1 MGWPSTELTEAR
13 VTSTVAGSVTLLL
26 IVSPIV
32 GAGIDAGSVT
42 LTRLSIEDN
51 VRQAGQA
58 GATAVEGMPVTQR
71 AASVALAAAEEEARK
86 SGLKV
91 RSKDFRLHQDGTVE
105 LTGTR
110 IAPTLLLEHL
120 DMFRHYT
127 KVRATERVDARPFT

>member
-1 MGWPSTELTEAR
+1 MASTAKSLTFL
-13 VTSTVAGSVTLLL
+13 VAAGAL
-26 IVSPIV
+26 V

-51 VRQAGQA
+51 VHQAGQA
-58 GATAVEGMPVTQR
+58 GATAVEGMPITQR

-86 SGLKV
+86 TGLKV
-91 RSKDFRLHQDGTVE
+91 RTKDFRLHQDGTVE

>member
-1 MGWPSTELTEAR
+1 MSLVPIRLLAFLID
-13 VTSTVAGSVTLLL
+13 AGAL
-26 IVSPIV
+26 V
-32 GAGIDAGSVT
+32 GAGIDDGSVT

-51 VRQAGQA
+51 VHQAGQA
-58 GATAVEGMPVTQR
+58 GATAVEGMPVSQR

-91 RSKDFRLHQDGTVE
+91 RTKDFRLHQDGTVE
-105 LTGTR
+105 LTGIR

-127 KVRATERVDARPFT
+127 KVRTTERVDARPFT

>member
-1 MGWPSTELTEAR
+1 MGIHVRPLAFL
-13 VTSTVAGSVTLLL
+13 VASGAL
-26 IVSPIV
+26 I
-32 GAGIDAGSVT
+32 GAGIDAGSVA
-42 LTRLSIEDN
+42 LTRLTIEDN
-51 VRQAGQA
+51 VRQTGQA
-58 GATAVEGMPVTQR
+58 GATAVEGMPVNQR

-91 RSKDFRLHQDGTVE
+91 RTKDFRLHQDGTVE

-110 IAPTLLLEHL
+110 IAPTLLLDRI

>member
-1 MGWPSTELTEAR
+1 MST
-13 VTSTVAGSVTLLL
+13 TVIKPVAFIVAAGAL
-26 IVSPIV
+26 I

-51 VRQAGQA
+51 VQQAGQA
-58 GATAVEGMPVTQR
+58 GATAVEGMPVSQR
-71 AASVALAAAEEEARK
+71 AATIALAAAEAEARK
-86 SGLKV
+86 TGLKV
-91 RSKDFRLHQDGTVE
+91 RTKNFRLHQDGTVE

-120 DMFRHYT
+120 EPFRHYT